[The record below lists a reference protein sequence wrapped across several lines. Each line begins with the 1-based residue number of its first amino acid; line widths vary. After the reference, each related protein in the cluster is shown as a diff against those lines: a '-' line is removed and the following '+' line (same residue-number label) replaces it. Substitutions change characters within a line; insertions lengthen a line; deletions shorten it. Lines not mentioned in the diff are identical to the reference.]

1 MNRKYWAIAGSALAL
16 GAATLT
22 ATEASARLAPEPG
35 SGSGSITMPDCHW
48 AYHPACKEPSLPVP
62 RAEVAL
68 DPGPS
73 NDGGAEARQAGASA
87 LGTAGLAFAA
97 MWLYHR
103 RHAPDI

>member
-22 ATEASARLAPEPG
+22 TTEASAQLAPEP
-35 SGSGSITMPDCHW
+35 GSGSITMPDCHW
-48 AYHPACKEPSLPVP
+48 AYHPACKEAPLPVP
-62 RAEVAL
+62 PAEAAL

-73 NDGGAEARQAGASA
+73 DAGGAGARQAGASA